1 MNHVFLT
8 GASGTIGSALVPRLL
23 ADHTQRVTLLL
34 RSRDD
39 ADLQARL
46 TGLRAHWGLGDDDAR
61 LQRLQAVQGD
71 IAQPHLGLSEA
82 QQAGLAERCSHI
94 IHCAASVKL
103 NMAPDEARAT
113 AVTPTRSILALARRC
128 ATHGQ
133 LQKVDL
139 VSTVGVWGRTPGAMP
154 ERRLSEVAEFHN
166 TYEAAKAEAE
176 RVVWAEGDGLPIT
189 VHRPSMVVG
198 DSRDGRVIHF
208 QVFYHLCEF
217 LSGSRTFGI
226 MPTLGHTRLDTVP
239 VDWVAGAIA
248 WASAHPET
256 AGQIFHL
263 CSGPERAIPITR
275 LQQVVRDT
283 WQRHGRQLPRLRNL
297 DRRWLER
304 LVPVIG
310 ALAGARTR
318 RALRG
323 LPPVLAYLA
332 EDQGFSNTD
341 SLRRLQ
347 AAGLPLPDVHQYLQP
362 VLQHYLAQQATH
374 AAAPR

>member
-1 MNHVFLT
+1 MTHVFLT
-8 GASGTIGSALVPRLL
+8 GSSGTIGSALVPRLL
-23 ADHTQRVTLLL
+23 ADPAQQVTLLL
-34 RSRDD
+34 RAGRHG
-39 ADLQARL
+39 DLSARL
-46 TGLRAHWGLGDDDAR
+46 SGLRADWGLADGDPR
-61 LQRLQAVQGD
+61 LQRLHTVQGD
-71 IAQPHLGLSEA
+71 IAQPQLGLSDA
-82 QQAGLAERCSHI
+82 QLAELAQRCTHI

-103 NMAPDEARAT
+103 NMALDEARAT

-154 ERRLSEVAEFHN
+154 ERRLPEVADFHN

-217 LSGSRTFGI
+217 LSGGRTFGI

-239 VDWVAGAIA
+239 VDWVADAIA
-248 WASAHPET
+248 WASAHPQT

-263 CSGPERAIPITR
+263 CSGPDRAIPITT
-275 LQQVVRDT
+275 LQKVVRDT
-283 WQRHGRQLPRLRNL
+283 WQLHGRQLPTLRTL
-297 DRRWLER
+297 DSRWLER

-362 VLQHYLAQQATH
+362 VLQHYLAQQAAH

>member
-1 MNHVFLT
+1 MSHAFLT
-8 GASGTIGSALVPRLL
+8 GASGTIGSALLPRLL
-23 ADHTQRVTLLL
+23 NDPAQHVTVLL
-34 RSRDD
+34 RASDG
-39 ADLQARL
+39 ADLQTRL
-46 TGLRAHWGLGDDDAR
+46 IRLRSHWGLPDSDPR
-61 LQRLQAVQGD
+61 LQRLHALRGD
-71 IAQPHLGLSEA
+71 IAQPQLGLSDAQHAALA
-82 QQAGLAERCSHI
+82 QQTTHI

-103 NMAPDEARAT
+103 NMALDEARAT
-113 AVTPTRSILALARRC
+113 AVTPTRSMLALARAC
-128 ATHGQ
+128 ARQGQ
-133 LQKVDL
+133 LRKVDL

-154 ERRLSEVAEFHN
+154 ERPLPEVADFHN

-176 RVVWAEGDGLPIT
+176 RVVWAEGERLPIT

-198 DSRDGRVIHF
+198 DSQDGRVIHF

-217 LSGSRTFGI
+217 LSGGRTFGI

-239 VDWVAGAIA
+239 VDWVADAIA
-248 WASAHPET
+248 WASANPQT

-263 CSGPERAIPITR
+263 CSGPERAIQITT
-275 LQQVVRDT
+275 LQQVVRDM
-283 WQRHGRQLPRLRNL
+283 WQRNGRPLPQLRTL

-310 ALAGARTR
+310 VLAGARTR

-341 SLRRLQ
+341 SLRRLA

-362 VLQHYLAQQATH
+362 VLQHYLAHQARR
-374 AAAPR
+374 AAAAN